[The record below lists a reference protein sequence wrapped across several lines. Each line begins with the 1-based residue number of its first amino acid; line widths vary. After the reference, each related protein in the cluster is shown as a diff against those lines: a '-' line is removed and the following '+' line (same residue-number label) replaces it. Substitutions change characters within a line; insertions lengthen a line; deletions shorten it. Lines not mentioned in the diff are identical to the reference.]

1 MSKLFAI
8 KSYYDAELGQL
19 VTLDDDVLSIVR
31 QVRELYGDKVAIN
44 LDPRTGWYHVT
55 EHCSD
60 GTERLILS
68 TDELD
73 GRILRRI
80 MEADSEWHGY
90 KDPYDAAEREQDEA
104 QAAIDAQYWEQTSDP
119 FHIDPGAAY
128 VPLWPL
134 TSGEL
139 PYFRSLDK
147 VYITTAQYAGKL
159 EPLSDDD
166 FTDQWLSQDL
176 TQVAARGTPSWYMVW
191 NQLLYILPPP
201 SVPMDFIAHYTRRIA
216 PMTHTTPGTTDVPIT
231 PPHLDEAILL
241 AAKVRCH
248 TRAQELSLAA
258 TANAELMDVFD
269 DMADDDTEIMDEQL
283 DRVSPDDT
291 WL

>member
-1 MSKLFAI
+1 MPNALGQNYLSD
-8 KSYYDAELGQL
+8 YVAELQALGFDAFQPADL
-19 VTLDDDVLSIVR
+19 ETYINR
-31 QVRELYGDKVAIN
+31 GYMYVA
-44 LDPRTGWYHVT
+44 RKSQW
-55 EHCSD
+55 
-60 GTERLILS
+60 
-68 TDELD
+68 
-73 GRILRRI
+73 
-80 MEADSEWHGY
+80 
-90 KDPYDAAEREQDEA
+90 
-104 QAAIDAQYWEQTSDP
+104 YWEQTSDP

-248 TRAQELSLAA
+248 TRAQELSLAQ
-258 TANAELMDVFD
+258 TAQAELMDVFD